1 MTRDS
6 DSTFNLVRRLG
17 GQAATASSSER
28 AAPQQPPVT
37 SQAEAARA
45 QSRTGTEAETR
56 RDEMDNKYMVLIAAC
71 VGAVAAI
78 GGALAVGMYQASA
91 EKEKARLE
99 IIRMAAQGNPG
110 QAVRNLQ
117 FWNRVGLI
125 SLPVSS
131 KDFAQAACDC
141 LNECPAPLKR
151 AACDA
156 TEIGRAHV

>member
-6 DSTFNLVRRLG
+6 DSTLSFARRFG
-17 GQAATASSSER
+17 GPASSAPAPER
-28 AAPQQPPVT
+28 AAPQQPPGASPT
-37 SQAEAARA
+37 EAARA
-45 QSRTGTEAETR
+45 QSRTGIEAKNR
-56 RDEMDNKYMVLIAAC
+56 RDLMDNKYVVLIAAC

-78 GGALAVGMYQASA
+78 GGALAVGMHQLSA

-99 IIRMAAQGNPG
+99 MMRMAAQGNAA

-151 AACDA
+151 AACDPKPA
-156 TEIGRAHV
+156 N

>member
-1 MTRDS
+1 
-6 DSTFNLVRRLG
+6 
-17 GQAATASSSER
+17 
-28 AAPQQPPVT
+28 
-37 SQAEAARA
+37 
-45 QSRTGTEAETR
+45 
-56 RDEMDNKYMVLIAAC
+56 MDNKYVVLAAAC
-71 VGAVAAI
+71 IGAVAAI

-91 EKEKARLE
+91 EREKARLE

-117 FWNRVGLI
+117 FWNRVGLV

-156 TEIGRAHV
+156 TAKPAN

>member
-1 MTRDS
+1 M
-6 DSTFNLVRRLG
+6 
-17 GQAATASSSER
+17 
-28 AAPQQPPVT
+28 
-37 SQAEAARA
+37 
-45 QSRTGTEAETR
+45 RTGTETKTR

-71 VGAVAAI
+71 IGAVAAI
-78 GGALAVGMYQASA
+78 GGALAVGMYQMSA

-99 IIRMAAQGNPG
+99 MIRMAAQGNPA

-156 TEIGRAHV
+156 KPAN

>member
-1 MTRDS
+1 MTRDG
-6 DSTFNLVRRLG
+6 DSTLNFARRFG
-17 GQAATASSSER
+17 GQAPSTPAPER
-28 AAPQQPPVT
+28 TAPQQPPSP
-37 SQAEAARA
+37 SQEAART
-45 QSRTGTEAETR
+45 QSRTGIEAKTR
-56 RDEMDNKYMVLIAAC
+56 RDVMDNKYMVLAAAC
-71 VGAVAAI
+71 IGAVAAI

-91 EKEKARLE
+91 EREKARLE

-117 FWNRVGLI
+117 FWNRVGLV

-151 AACDA
+151 AACDPKPA
-156 TEIGRAHV
+156 N